1 MSGASVTA
9 EALAVTLACW
19 AAGAWILAA
28 RLLSTDGRGWRT
40 LGLRIVWPV
49 QGVGVFW
56 LVAAF
61 AAIRQPD
68 VVVGP
73 FTLAL
78 AAAFAV
84 AGSFLLG
91 FVALMREPPAS

>member
-1 MSGASVTA
+1 MSGASATA

-19 AAGAWILAA
+19 SAGTWILAA

-56 LVAAF
+56 LIAAF

-68 VVVGP
+68 LVRP
-73 FTLAL
+73 ATLAL

-84 AGSFLLG
+84 AGSLLLG

>member
-1 MSGASVTA
+1 MSGASVMA

-19 AAGAWILAA
+19 ACGAWFLTA
-28 RLLSTDGRGWRT
+28 RLLSTEGRGWRT
-40 LGLRIVWPV
+40 LGLRVVWPI

-56 LVAAF
+56 LVAAC
-61 AAIRQPD
+61 AAMGQPG
-68 VVVGP
+68 VVDP

-84 AGSFLLG
+84 GGSLILG
-91 FVALMREPPAS
+91 FVARMREPPAS